1 MAPTRA
7 GRATTSSRRRLE
19 APEGESAVQLGRG
32 GAWRRRYRIARR
44 RAGALALEALGPS
57 VLRALARTWITRVE
71 GAEHLATAEGERGHV
86 MALWH
91 GSMLLG
97 LPHHA
102 RCGWSALVSPSDDG
116 GLVVR
121 LLRRFGYGV
130 VRGSTSQ
137 GGARAL
143 RSLLEVLRRG
153 GGVILTPDGPR
164 GPRHSVNPG
173 PAWMALRC
181 GAAVVPCGFV
191 CDRAWELSSWD
202 RFCIPRPR
210 ARVVLVYGEPV
221 VAQRSASEEELLRL
235 SSLLR
240 ERMLAA
246 EERGRALLAEQAGA
260 DSGGAK

>member
-1 MAPTRA
+1 L
-7 GRATTSSRRRLE
+7 RL
-19 APEGESAVQLGRG
+19 
-32 GAWRRRYRIARR
+32 
-44 RAGALALEALGPS
+44 
-57 VLRALARTWITRVE
+57 LARTWRVSVYEPQHLERAE
-71 GAEHLATAEGERGHV
+71 GAGGHV

-91 GSMLLG
+91 GAMLVG

-102 RCGWSALVSPSDDG
+102 HRDWSALVSLSDDG

-121 LLRRFGYGV
+121 ILQRFGYGV

-173 PAWMALRC
+173 PAWMAMRC

-202 RFCIPRPR
+202 RFTIPRPR
-210 ARVVLVYGEPV
+210 ARVALVYGEPV
-221 VAQRSASEEELLRL
+221 VAERGASEEELLRL
-235 SSLLR
+235 SGVLR

-246 EERGRALLAEQAGA
+246 EARGYAELGVSRDVGA
-260 DSGGAK
+260 PAR